1 MTKKQNDQLEVRDK
15 PAKVEQADF
24 S

>member
-15 PAKVEQADF
+15 PAKVGQADF